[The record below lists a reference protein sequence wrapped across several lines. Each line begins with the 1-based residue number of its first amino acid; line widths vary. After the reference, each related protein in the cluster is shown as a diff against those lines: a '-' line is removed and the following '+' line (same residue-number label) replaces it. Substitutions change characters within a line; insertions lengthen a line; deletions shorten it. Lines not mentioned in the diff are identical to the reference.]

1 MFTNILQVLRNSD
14 DTEHTVEA
22 ALGVGLNYVS
32 LFVSRSV
39 MLRTLLVSCL
49 SVINTELCSF
59 GGFWFF
65 LLY

>member
-39 MLRTLLVSCL
+39 MLHRLLVSCL
-49 SVINTELCSF
+49 FVITEIRSF

>member
-14 DTEHTVEA
+14 YTEHTVEA
-22 ALGVGLNYVS
+22 ALGVGLNYIS
-32 LFVSRSV
+32 LFVSCSV
-39 MLRTLLVSCL
+39 MLHRLLVSCL
-49 SVINTELCSF
+49 SVINTEVRSF

>member
-32 LFVSRSV
+32 LFVSHSV
-39 MLRTLLVSCL
+39 MLHRLLVSCL
-49 SVINTELCSF
+49 FVINTEICSF